1 MKKEFVLFCLVG
13 GVNTGIDLAVFFA
26 LTSGLDLSIIVANV
40 LAWFVAVQFS
50 YVANAR
56 LTFKAS
62 ETALSVA
69 GLVKFM
75 LASVVGMVVATAVLV
90 WLNSLLPLVAAKL
103 FSIAAGVVFNFFLSR
118 YFVFSA
124 R

>member
-13 GVNTGIDLAVFFA
+13 GVNTGIDLAVFFVLA
-26 LTSGLDLSIIVANV
+26 SALDLSIIVANV

-50 YVANAR
+50 YCANAR

-62 ETALSVA
+62 GASLSIA

-75 LASVVGMVVATAVLV
+75 LASLVGMVVATLVLV
-90 WLNSLLPLVAAKL
+90 WLSTLLPLLLAKL
-103 FSIAAGVVFNFFLSR
+103 CSIAAGVAFNFFLSR

-124 R
+124 H

>member
-26 LTSGLDLSIIVANV
+26 LTSVLDLSIITANV

-50 YVANAR
+50 YYANAR
-56 LTFKAS
+56 LTFKVGDNG
-62 ETALSVA
+62 LNFA

-75 LASVVGMVVATAVLV
+75 LASIVGMVVATAVLV
-90 WLNSLLPLVAAKL
+90 WLNTLLPLLLAKL
-103 FSIAAGVVFNFFLSR
+103 CSIAAGVVFNFFLAR